1 MRRPRRTSSHL
12 HHCNR
17 GVAVRPRRDEQR
29 VVDGLE
35 SVQIEEQQGDLPTL
49 ARGERRYL
57 IEVVTTGTWRFA
69 AAPSG
74 KPRRQWRLRARA
86 SSGGQARGEFR
97 STRWSRGRPMA
108 THPNSRPEPFRPPPA
123 HRVCRRPRLRKHRAT
138 RRPCRARATDGHRR
152 RHAERRSETHA

>member
-74 KPRRQWRLRARA
+74 KPRRQWQLRARA
-86 SSGGQARGEFR
+86 SSGRESAARV
-97 STRWSRGRPMA
+97 SLDALVTW
-108 THPNSRPEPFRPPPA
+108 PA
-123 HRVCRRPRLRKHRAT
+123 NGDPSQLA
-138 RRPCRARATDGHRR
+138 
-152 RHAERRSETHA
+152 S